1 MYNTNKKDIM
11 PLNEYLYNKGR
22 KIKVKEG
29 KDMNYKEN
37 FMINEKLCVI
47 TGGAGLIGRKHAE
60 AVLEGKGIPVLL
72 DISLT
77 ALERTKANLLQE
89 YPGDNVEI
97 FEADITNRTE
107 IEKIKDVLLEKYGH
121 IDILINNAANNPKVE
136 GGSKNLG
143 ATSFTEFSTDIWN
156 ADIAVGLTGSLLC
169 AQVFGMVMEQQGKGV
184 ILNIGSDY
192 GIIAPDQRIY
202 RKEGIPDDEQ
212 IIKPISYS
220 VVKHGLIGMTK
231 YLAAYWGNKGI
242 RVNTLCPA
250 SLYNGQDP
258 EFVDK
263 ISQLIPMG
271 RMSNPEEYV
280 CTILY
285 MISEASSYMT
295 GATVVLDGG
304 RTII

>member
-1 MYNTNKKDIM
+1 
-11 PLNEYLYNKGR
+11 
-22 KIKVKEG
+22 
-29 KDMNYKEN
+29 MNYMKNYLIEDY
-37 FMINEKLCVI
+37 ICII
-47 TGGAGLIGRKHAE
+47 TGGAGLIGKKHAE

-72 DISLT
+72 DISSS
-77 ALERTKANLLQE
+77 ALENVRNSLLQE
-89 YPGDNVEI
+89 YPDNEIEI
-97 FEADITNRTE
+97 FESDITNKDGLEE
-107 IEKIKDVLLEKYGH
+107 IQDILLDKYGH
-121 IDILINNAANNPKVE
+121 IDVLINNAANNPKVE

-143 ATSFTEFSTDIWN
+143 KTAFTEFSTEIWN
-156 ADIAVGLTGSLLC
+156 ADIAVGLTGALLC
-169 AQVFGMVMEQQGKGV
+169 TQVFGKIMEQQKKGV

-202 RKEGIPDDEQ
+202 RKEGIPEGEQ
-212 IIKPISYS
+212 IIKPVSYS

-250 SLYNGQDP
+250 SLYNGQDS
-258 EFVDK
+258 EFVNK

-271 RMSNPEEYV
+271 RMSKPEEYV
-280 CTILY
+280 CTVLY